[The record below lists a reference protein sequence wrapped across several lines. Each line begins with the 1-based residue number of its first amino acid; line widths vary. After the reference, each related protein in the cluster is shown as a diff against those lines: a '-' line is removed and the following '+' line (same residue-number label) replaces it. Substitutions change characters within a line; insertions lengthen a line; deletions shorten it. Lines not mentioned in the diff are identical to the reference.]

1 MFQNNFKKS
10 LNMSNLV
17 EDSRASKTSSKNAT
31 PVSSNKSLLTRHN
44 TKQRRDQI
52 SSLNTSIEKVN
63 MSENSFKGKMMSQT
77 GTKNLNETHRRQ
89 NSGNSQNES
98 KICIN
103 EGDISLNSSYIEE
116 LTNNLSDLKPVSSNE
131 MKY

>member
-1 MFQNNFKKS
+1 
-10 LNMSNLV
+10 
-17 EDSRASKTSSKNAT
+17 
-31 PVSSNKSLLTRHN
+31 
-44 TKQRRDQI
+44 
-52 SSLNTSIEKVN
+52 

-98 KICIN
+98 KIYIN